1 MTTKKLSLISLFI
14 LGTGFSACNKEELI
28 DVVSLPQE
36 KNTFQIVIDTLPEG
50 NSYDTSDLFA
60 YVSIVNDKNEQVL
73 NNKKL
78 SVSFNGK
85 YVIEKVQLDAG
96 NYRVSSFIL
105 AGASGITRFATPIAN
120 SPRASEVHFPLSVN
134 FKLQNADL
142 LDVPLEVSK
151 LQKDDKSESFG
162 YPAGTF
168 KIPNSETGTFVKV
181 KLQAIITVGD
191 ITYDNIPAQFSIIIR
206 NAQGGIKVLD
216 TLLQGGINELHL
228 SATGVKYQF
237 KLNKWGISDELSL
250 DKDQLKEGEIYT
262 LGGAKAAKKLR
273 LEEQFTLTSSGYV
286 PSGKSVYTYN
296 SEGKIQKIDFY
307 DKLPQY
313 SDLRLSWSK
322 VYVYTNGKLNRI
334 NYMSNQGAAFGYLE
348 LTYNS
353 NGTKIVAMKEISY
366 DQSTDVKI
374 EYTYPSGYAQ
384 INFDYV
390 YANGKGLEY
399 NLKIKDGN
407 KVEDYALGTSGG
419 ENGTYR
425 YDFNINPYAHINLP
439 NLYLSN
445 LSRNNLVDQQK
456 NYAGSIPSVE
466 PYKFEYTYDED
477 GYPKVLLKS
486 FKSYSTGDHLFKIKT
501 EYTY

>member
-1 MTTKKLSLISLFI
+1 MTSKNLSLISLFVLVAG
-14 LGTGFSACNKEELI
+14 LGACNKEEL
-28 DVVSLPQE
+28 LEPQPIPLE
-36 KNTFQIVIDTLPEG
+36 KNTFQIVLDTLPDG

-78 SVSFNGK
+78 SLSFNGK
-85 YVIEKVQLDAG
+85 YVVEKVQLDAG
-96 NYRVSSFIL
+96 NYRVSSFLL
-105 AGASGITRFATPIAN
+105 ASSSGITRFATPLSN
-120 SPRASEVHFPLSVN
+120 SPKASEVHFPLSVS

-142 LDVPLEVSK
+142 LDIPIEVSK
-151 LQKDDKSESFG
+151 IQKEDKSESFG
-162 YPAGTF
+162 YPEGTF
-168 KIPNSETGTFVKV
+168 KVPASDTEALLKV
-181 KLQAIITVGD
+181 KLQAVITVGD
-191 ITYDNIPAQFSIIIR
+191 INYDNIPAQFRISIW
-206 NAQGGIKVLD
+206 NAQGGVKVLD
-216 TLLQGGINELHL
+216 TLLQGGVNELKL
-228 SATGVKYQF
+228 PASGVKYQF
-237 KLNKWGISDELSL
+237 ELSKWGLSDEMSL
-250 DKDQLKEGEIYT
+250 DRDQLKENEIYT

-286 PSGKSVYTYN
+286 PSGKSVYNYN
-296 SEGKIQKIDFY
+296 ADGKLQKIDFY
-307 DKLPQY
+307 DKLPQH

-334 NYMSNQGAAFGYLE
+334 NYLNNQGVAFGYLD
-348 LTYNS
+348 LTYNA

-366 DQSTDVKI
+366 DQSTDAKI

-384 INFDYV
+384 LNFNYV
-390 YANGKGLEY
+390 FANGKGMGY
-399 NLKIKDGN
+399 SMKIKGGN
-407 KVEDYALGTSGG
+407 KFEDSASGTSGG

-466 PYKFEYTYDED
+466 PYKFEYTYDEE
-477 GYPKVLLKS
+477 GYPKELLKS